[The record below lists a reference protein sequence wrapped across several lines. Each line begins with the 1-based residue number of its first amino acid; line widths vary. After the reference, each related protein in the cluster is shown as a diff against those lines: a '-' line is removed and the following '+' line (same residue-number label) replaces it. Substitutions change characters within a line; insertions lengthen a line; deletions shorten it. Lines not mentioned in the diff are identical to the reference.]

1 MPRRQFPTEVASRPA
16 VMCTSAAS
24 PRRSPSRKK
33 LASACARA
41 GDCARPRKPQAY
53 RRVVT
58 SAARRPLQKG
68 GRPQRRDE
76 LRPPQPRD
84 RVGVPVGPEAEAEHE
99 CEAIYEFAVR
109 LEPVAVV
116 LVHHDQTDALARGA
130 PEPSALVDEGVLHVL
145 LMCVHHEDD
154 VLHGERADQRQPR
167 GRPRRARL
175 DPAADL

>member
-1 MPRRQFPTEVASRPA
+1 MHERGVPAPLALPQKARERVRPRRRLR
-16 VMCTSAAS
+16 AAQEA
-24 PRRSPSRKK
+24 PGVP
-33 LASACARA
+33 
-41 GDCARPRKPQAY
+41 
-53 RRVVT
+53 
-58 SAARRPLQKG
+58 ARRDVVVDGPLQKG

-76 LRPPQPRD
+76 LRPPQPWD

-116 LVHHDQTDALARGA
+116 LVHHDQTDALPARGA

-154 VLHGERADQRQPR
+154 VLGTVERADQRQPR
-167 GRPRRARL
+167 GRPRCARL
-175 DPAADL
+175 DPTADL